1 MLRQGKSQGWLSLS
15 PEAFHPWT
23 QLNGVR
29 FHDVR
34 QGHVEGRGS
43 ALLASKD
50 VENSA
55 EGAECLL
62 TVPKDLIL
70 SQEQVHEQAKVDR
83 DFRELLESLGDFGRR
98 NLMGHETPRGA
109 IVAFILYQATLSC
122 PDLPERFGV
131 HSPFTDYVKF
141 LPLENLPTFWT
152 APELRLLTGTTLLP
166 ATTSKLASLRRE
178 HALLTTLAASTRWHR
193 LVGDRLTLDD
203 WLQAD
208 AMYRSRALDYPRV
221 GHCMV
226 PCVDL
231 ANHAAHEET
240 VAVYDV
246 DSEGNAVLALRP
258 GKKVRGG
265 EEVTIS
271 YGDEKGACEMLFS
284 YGFLD
289 ARMQSA
295 ETLFLSLALPAGDAL
310 GAAKREVAGCAPGF
324 KIVDAGDGEVDW
336 TGEFVW
342 LLCVGPEDGLSF
354 EVARTVE
361 GEEEVRGFW
370 KGEELEGGAPRLYAL
385 LGKSRLW
392 EVYRL
397 RAVMILQQRV
407 FDQMQVLYAS
417 QEELEGT
424 ECGEETEVR
433 REVYEQA
440 MALRRLEFELMERAY
455 EDFERQ
461 KLELAESDVV
471 KAYLAEMQ
479 APPAP
484 SAADDGRHQGAASD
498 EHQQQQGQADEDFS

>member
-1 MLRQGKSQGWLSLS
+1 M
-15 PEAFHPWT
+15 
-23 QLNGVR
+23 
-29 FHDVR
+29 
-34 QGHVEGRGS
+34 
-43 ALLASKD
+43 
-50 VENSA
+50 
-55 EGAECLL
+55 
-62 TVPKDLIL
+62 
-70 SQEQVHEQAKVDR
+70 
-83 DFRELLESLGDFGRR
+83 
-98 NLMGHETPRGA
+98 
-109 IVAFILYQATLSC
+109 
-122 PDLPERFGV
+122 
-131 HSPFTDYVKF
+131 
-141 LPLENLPTFWT
+141 
-152 APELRLLTGTTLLP
+152 
-166 ATTSKLASLRRE
+166 
-178 HALLTTLAASTRWHR
+178 
-193 LVGDRLTLDD
+193 
-203 WLQAD
+203 
-208 AMYRSRALDYPRV
+208 
-221 GHCMV
+221 
-226 PCVDL
+226 DL

-258 GKKVRGG
+258 GKKVPGG

-370 KGEELEGGAPRLYAL
+370 KGEELVGGAPRLYAL
-385 LGKSRLW
+385 LGKSALW

-417 QEELEGT
+417 QEELEET

-461 KLELAESDVV
+461 VSFFDFLFLFLLRFGLSCLALFCFSF
-471 KAYLAEMQ
+471 ARLA
-479 APPAP
+479 
-484 SAADDGRHQGAASD
+484 SG
-498 EHQQQQGQADEDFS
+498 EH